1 MTGITRELKFTYNGY
16 AVAGTSGRRLDGK
29 YRMHDSDE
37 SASFE
42 ADIILGDNTWTEARF
57 ATECLALEAALRT
70 PRADLLVQLGSQ
82 TLMSLSQS
90 SNTGYDAAPDCR
102 KIGDDWD
109 TGRTR
114 KYHFAVTYGRPA
126 SYQSLNGRRKSTIDV
141 SYNPAGRRKVV
152 ISGEYTTDGATAAKA
167 NYLARIVA
175 YESSIMTALGITSS
189 QRVMQQ
195 FDYFE
200 TDKVVRFRVEHNE
213 LIYALLNAAIRNQ
226 TLRITRRQVSGP
238 DTQAATAMN
247 TSRGVGVVRR
257 LLTLDVD
264 YSGWVDTATATDIAP
279 LKAIADSLY
288 GPLAAAVRAAS
299 GAGFV
304 ALIEDAPTIEP
315 DENKIAF
322 RQVYSAAIANG
333 FTKYVRTEAYKHD
346 TGNVLVPVWDGQ
358 NFSRYAYRG
367 PSAITCEVTEDVEY
381 AGVYQIDPLGAGMA
395 KPTAAPDGIVWAMIS
410 FSESPNFAAQGIPGQ
425 PSFNLASISRRATF
439 EGYRPVQQ
447 LAGDPVRPIG

>member
-1 MTGITRELKFTYNGY
+1 MTGFARELTFTYNGY
-16 AVAGTSGRRLDGK
+16 SVAGTSGRRLDGK

-42 ADIILGDNTWTEARF
+42 ADIILGDNTWTAARF
-57 ATECLALEAALRT
+57 ATECAALETALRT
-70 PRADLLVQLGSQ
+70 PRADLTVSLSGN

-90 SNTGYDAAPDCR
+90 SNTGYDAAPECR
-102 KIGDDWD
+102 KVGDDWD

-114 KYHFAVTYGRPA
+114 KYHFSVTYGRPA

-152 ISGEYTTDGATAAKA
+152 ISGEYTTDGATASKA

-200 TDKVVRFRVEHNE
+200 TDKVCRFRVEHNE
-213 LIYALLNAAIRNQ
+213 LIYALLHAAIRNQ
-226 TLRITRRQVSGP
+226 TLRITRRQTSGP
-238 DTQAATAMN
+238 DTQAAGKMV
-247 TSRGVGVVRR
+247 TSKGVGVVRR
-257 LLTLDVD
+257 LITLDVD

-279 LKAIADSLY
+279 LAAIVDALR

-304 ALIEDAPTIEP
+304 ALIEDAPTINP
-315 DENKIAF
+315 DENQISF
-322 RQVYSAAIANG
+322 RQTYSAAVANG
-333 FTKYVRTEAYKHD
+333 FTKYVRTEAYSYT
-346 TGNVLVPVWDGQ
+346 TGRTLVPTWALDRRF
-358 NFSRYAYRG
+358 NRYEYFG
-367 PSAITCEVTEDVEY
+367 PASMTCTVTEDIEFT
-381 AGVYQIDPLGAGMA
+381 GQFGFDPLGLNFA
-395 KPTAAPDGIVWAMIS
+395 KPTVAPDGVEWGMIDY
-410 FSESPNFAAQGIPGQ
+410 SETPNISTRGIAGQPNFPVTE
-425 PSFNLASISRRATF
+425 LTRRAVF
-439 EGYRPVQQ
+439 EGFKPVS
-447 LAGDPVRPIG
+447 

>member
-1 MTGITRELKFTYNGY
+1 MTGIARELTFTYNGY
-16 AVAGTSGRRLDGK
+16 SVAGTSGRRLDGK

-42 ADIILGDNTWTEARF
+42 ADIILGDNTWTAARF
-57 ATECLALEAALRT
+57 ATECAALETALRT
-70 PRADLLVQLGSQ
+70 PRADLTVSLSGN

-90 SNTGYDAAPDCR
+90 SNTGYDAAPECR
-102 KIGDDWD
+102 KVGDDWD

-141 SYNPAGRRKVV
+141 SYNPAGRRKIV
-152 ISGEYTTDGATAAKA
+152 ISGEYTTDGATASKA

-175 YESSIMTALGITSS
+175 YESSVMSALGVTSS

-200 TDKVVRFRVEHNE
+200 TDKVCRFRVEHNE
-213 LIYALLNAAIRNQ
+213 LIYALLHAAIRNQ
-226 TLRITRRQVSGP
+226 TLRITRRQTSGP
-238 DTQAATAMN
+238 DTQAAGKMV
-247 TSRGVGVVRR
+247 TSKGVGVVRR
-257 LLTLDVD
+257 LITLDVD

-279 LKAIADSLY
+279 LAAIADALRA
-288 GPLAAAVRAAS
+288 PLAAAVRAAV

-304 ALIEDAPTIEP
+304 ALIEDAPTINP
-315 DENKIAF
+315 DENQISF
-322 RQVYSAAIANG
+322 RQTYSAAVANG
-333 FTKYVRTEAYKHD
+333 FSKYVRTENYKHD
-346 TGNVLVPVWDGQ
+346 TGRVLVPVWDGQ

-367 PSAITCEVTEDVEY
+367 PSSITCEVSEDAEFV
-381 AGVYQIDPLGAGMA
+381 GQYQFDPLGEGMA
-395 KPTAAPDGIVWAMIS
+395 KPTVAPEGVVWAMIS
-410 FSESPNFAAQGIPGQ
+410 YAESPQTSSQGIPGQ
-425 PSFNLASISRRATF
+425 PSFPLTSIMRRATF
-439 EGYRPVQQ
+439 EGYKPVQQ